1 MFEYKFDFSEF
12 SLVVQSLL
20 NRVDFLTDMLKSLPT
35 DSNVYAIY
43 ENDLVA
49 IQALYDKLTLKH

>member
-1 MFEYKFDFSEF
+1 MFEYKFDLSEF

>member
-12 SLVVQSLL
+12 SLVAQSLL
-20 NRVDFLTDMLKSLPT
+20 TRIDFITDLLKSLPT

-49 IQALYDKLTLKH
+49 TRALYDKLTLKC